1 MKKVILGILVFCSGG
16 MLEAQ
21 RDSTKITKKD
31 TIAQKIE
38 EVEIKVQGNVIENQ
52 GDKLVYNAA
61 MDVTSRGM
69 SASDMMSKV
78 PMVEIDMDGNVSM
91 RGNRNVRVLIN
102 GRPSGL
108 LSGNLADA
116 LKSLSADD
124 IEKIEVMTNPSA
136 KYDAEG
142 SGGVINI
149 VMKNVKLKGNTGNIR
164 AGLGTRSANLGGTL
178 SIQRGKTNFTTMLGG
193 HMWRTW
199 GESTT
204 NRENLTAGVWN
215 EMKQLSDFNN
225 WGGGPKITFSV
236 DHVFNKKNAL
246 SVSASINTNWR
257 STKNNWTT
265 EIGQKDSALN
275 FLWNQDA
282 DRFSTALGY
291 DFNID
296 YRRKFDKKDRE
307 LGWSAQ
313 VSKNTDNSDYVSL
326 RLNQQNVEYRN
337 EKSLNVGENLEI
349 SSQLDFTEPINS
361 KITMETGVKGIL
373 RLVNS
378 DYHFDTLNYP
388 SKNYITMD
396 SRNNA
401 FNYYQNVGAYYLQFN
416 YLVNQNYSVKFG
428 GRYEYTSFGGGMDKP
443 LDSNFTG
450 KPYSNFIPFL
460 NISRKIGKAGF
471 VKFNFT
477 QRIQRP
483 SLFYLNPYTNFS
495 DPLNLTTGNPY
506 LAPEISTNYEVS
518 VGNYGQFGGFGVN
531 FYHKR
536 LNNAIETYRL
546 VDANKV
552 YQTTYGNIG
561 KNITSGFDLNVNLK
575 GKNWMIS
582 GNGGLGLVQIS
593 SLLDTGLMAGL
604 KTEGLMYS
612 AGIRGSY
619 SFGKSWMIELFS
631 RFNAPSFS
639 LQGYTANW
647 FFHMIGLKK
656 RFNKDKGGIG
666 IGVDNPLAWQ
676 VDYKT
681 ENKGQGFTFY
691 EVRRT
696 NMWGFRINFDYSFG
710 SIESEKIKPVERKLK
725 NDDLKDG
732 ENQGGQQ

>member
-1 MKKVILGILVFCSGG
+1 MKKLFIIGLVFGLMG
-16 MLEAQ
+16 VANAQ
-21 RDSTKITKKD
+21 KDSAKTVKKD
-31 TIAQKIE
+31 TAAQQMKEI
-38 EVEIKVQGNVIENQ
+38 EIKVQGNVIENQ

-78 PMVEIDMDGNVSM
+78 PMVEVDMDGNVSM
-91 RGNRNVRVLIN
+91 RGNRNVKVLIN

-149 VMKNVKLKGNTGNIR
+149 IMKNVKLKGNTGNIR

-178 SIQRGKTNFTTMLGG
+178 SIQRGKTNYTVMLGG

-199 GESTT
+199 GVSTA
-204 NRENLTAGVWN
+204 NRENLYAGVWN
-215 EMKQLSDFNN
+215 QMKQNSDFNN
-225 WGGGPKITFSV
+225 WGGGPKLTFSV
-236 DHVFNKKNAL
+236 DHIFDKKNAL
-246 SVSASINTNWR
+246 SASASVNTNWR
-257 STKNNWTT
+257 STVNSWKT
-265 EIGQKDSALN
+265 EIGLKDSALN

-282 DRFSTALGY
+282 DRFATTIGY
-291 DFNID
+291 DFNLD

-307 LGWSAQ
+307 FGWSAQ
-313 VSKNTDNSDYVSL
+313 ISKNTDNSDYLSR
-326 RLNQQNVEYRN
+326 RLNLQEVVYRN
-337 EKSLNVGENLEI
+337 EKSVNVGENLEI
-349 SSQLDFTEPINS
+349 SSQMDFTEPINKKLS
-361 KITMETGVKGIL
+361 LETGIKGIL

-378 DYHFDTLNYP
+378 DYHFDTLKFSTGEYSP
-388 SKNYITMD
+388 MD

-401 FNYYQNVGAYYLQFN
+401 FHYYQNVGAAYLQFH
-416 YLVNQNYSVKFG
+416 YIVNENYSVKLG
-428 GRYEYTSFGGGMDKP
+428 GRYEFTSFGGGMDKP
-443 LDSNFTG
+443 LDSSFTG
-450 KPYSNFIPFL
+450 KPYSNFIPFV
-460 NISRKIGKAGF
+460 NISRKLGKGGF
-471 VKFNFT
+471 IKFNYT

-495 DPLNLTTGNPY
+495 DPLNVTTGNPY
-506 LAPEISTNYEVS
+506 LAPEVSSNYEVS
-518 VGNYGQFGGFGVN
+518 VGNYTQFGGFGLNV
-531 FYHKR
+531 YHKR

-561 KNITSGFDLNVNLK
+561 RNMTTGFDLNVNLK

-582 GNGGLGLVQIS
+582 GNGGLGLIDIS
-593 SLLDTGLMAGL
+593 SIVDTGLIAGL
-604 KTEGLMYS
+604 RTTGLMYS

-619 SFGKSWMIELFS
+619 SFGKSWMVELFS
-631 RFNAPSFS
+631 RFNAPSYS

-647 FFHMIGLKK
+647 FFHMIGIKK

-666 IGVDNPLAWQ
+666 FGFDNPFAWQ

-681 ENKGQGFTFY
+681 ENSGKDFSFY
-691 EVRRT
+691 ELRRT

>member
-1 MKKVILGILVFCSGG
+1 MKKYIVLGFLFGINMGLF
-16 MLEAQ
+16 AQ
-21 RDSTKITKKD
+21 KDSSKMMKRDS
-31 TIAQKIE
+31 AQKIE

-61 MDVTSRGM
+61 MDVTSRGL
-69 SASDMMSKV
+69 SASDMMAKV

-149 VMKNVKLKGNTGNIR
+149 VMKNVKLKGNTGNVR

-178 SIQRGKTNFTTMLGG
+178 SIQRGKTNYTLMLGG

-199 GESTT
+199 GESAT
-204 NRENLTAGVWN
+204 NRENSVSGVWN
-215 EMKQLSDFNN
+215 QMKQYSGFNN
-225 WGGGPKITFSV
+225 WGGGPKLTLSV
-236 DHVFNKKNAL
+236 DHVFDKKNAL
-246 SVSASINTNWR
+246 SVSASVNTNWR
-257 STKNNWTT
+257 STVNQWTT
-265 EIGQKDSALN
+265 EIGKKDSVLN
-275 FLWNQDA
+275 FLWKQDA
-282 DRFSTALGY
+282 DRFSASLGY

-307 LGWSAQ
+307 FGWSAQ
-313 VSKNTDNSDYVSL
+313 ISRNIDNSDYISE
-326 RLNQQNVEYRN
+326 RLNQQDIVYRN
-337 EKSLNVGENLEI
+337 EKSLNIGENVEI
-349 SSQLDFTEPINS
+349 SSQIDFTEPIS
-361 KITMETGVKGIL
+361 KKLNLETGIKGIV
-373 RLVNS
+373 RFVNS
-378 DYHFDTLNYP
+378 DYHFDTFNYALNEY
-388 SKNYITMD
+388 STMND
-396 SRNNA
+396 RNNQ
-401 FNYYQNVGAYYLQFN
+401 FNYYQHVGAAYLQFN
-416 YLVNQNYSVKFG
+416 YIVNENYSLKIG
-428 GRYEYTSFGGGMDKP
+428 GRFEATAFGGGMEKP
-443 LDSNFTG
+443 ADSSFTG

-460 NISRKIGKAGF
+460 NISRKFGKGGF
-471 VKFNFT
+471 VKFNYT

-506 LAPEISTNYEVS
+506 LSPEISSNYEVS
-518 VGNYGQFGGFGVN
+518 VGNYTQFGGFGLN
-531 FYHKR
+531 IYHKR
-536 LNNAIETYRL
+536 LTDAIETYRL

-552 YQTTYGNIG
+552 YRTTYGNIG
-561 KNITSGFDLNVNLK
+561 ENNTTGFDINLNLK
-575 GKNWMIS
+575 GKKWMIS
-582 GNGGLGLVQIS
+582 GNGGLGLVDIRS
-593 SLLDTGLMAGL
+593 IVDTGLIAGL
-604 KTEGLMYS
+604 VTQGFIYS
-612 AGIRGSY
+612 AGIRGSL
-619 SFGKSWMIELFS
+619 SFGKNWMVELFS
-631 RFNAPSFS
+631 RFNAPSYS

-647 FFHMIGLKK
+647 FFHMIGIKK

-666 IGVDNPLAWQ
+666 VGIDNPLAWQ

-681 ENKGQGFTFY
+681 ENKGLDFSFF

-696 NMWGFRINFDYSFG
+696 NMWGFRVNFDYSFG